1 MQYGFTPS
9 KTADFLSERTIMN
22 APQTEPTVTMFNE
35 HQLAERWNM
44 SVRTLQDWRHKKTGP
59 KYIKFK
65 GWSVR
70 YPLDAV
76 VEYEGKWLCQV
87 N

>member
-1 MQYGFTPS
+1 
-9 KTADFLSERTIMN
+9 MN
-22 APQTEPTVTMFNE
+22 APQTETTVTMFNE

-76 VEYEGKWLCQV
+76 VEYESKWLCEV

>member
-1 MQYGFTPS
+1 MQKQHVESPIEILCNTGSPRQ
-9 KTADFLSERTIMN
+9 KRQI
-22 APQTEPTVTMFNE
+22 
-35 HQLAERWNM
+35 
-44 SVRTLQDWRHKKTGP
+44 KTGP

-76 VEYEGKWLCQV
+76 VEYESKWLCEV